1 MKARIL
7 IMTTIED
14 SAGNTI
20 AEMTSHFTGMLG
32 DNPRYL
38 TEALEAAQQAAY
50 RKHLL
55 RWGGVAWDWELTN
68 VEGRFMPDEYTD
80 AWGGRKS
87 KTPVAMGPGTN
98 TGHGHVWPRPDGVQA
113 RCGGPGICPVCQS
126 HQRLVRGMNLGTRG
140 MGTTEVEV
148 S

>member
-50 RKHLL
+50 HKHLL
-55 RWGGVAWDWELTN
+55 RWGGVAWDWDLTN

-87 KTPVAMGPGTN
+87 KTRSEEHTSELQSRLHLVC
-98 TGHGHVWPRPDGVQA
+98 RPLREKKKQQDG
-113 RCGGPGICPVCQS
+113 
-126 HQRLVRGMNLGTRG
+126 L
-140 MGTTEVEV
+140 
-148 S
+148 